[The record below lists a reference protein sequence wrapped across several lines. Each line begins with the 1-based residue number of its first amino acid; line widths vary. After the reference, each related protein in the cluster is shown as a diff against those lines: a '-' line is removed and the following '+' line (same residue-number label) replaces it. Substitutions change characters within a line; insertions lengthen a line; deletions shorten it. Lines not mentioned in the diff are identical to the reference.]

1 MSEVYEIIE
10 TKEGEYAL
18 RRAEGDE
25 EPVLTI
31 SFSADA
37 IEFLRDARTEVVKS
51 MIEAGI
57 HCVEEMVREES
68 EQADSVADD
77 DESQTADIVGDE
89 TVH

>member
-10 TKEGEYAL
+10 TSEGEYAL

-31 SFSADA
+31 RFSLDA
-37 IEFLRDARTEVVKS
+37 MEFLRDSRTEVVKS

-57 HCVEEMVREES
+57 HCVEDLVAEEAVGVP
-68 EQADSVADD
+68 ADQPEDLP
-77 DESQTADIVGDE
+77 GDE